1 MLKCLRLFYHHQKN
15 EAIDIVTMV
24 DELNKMKTLDKAG
37 EKNTSLMFSILYQPQ
52 PMFTIMWTLLKSQS
66 YVK

>member
-1 MLKCLRLFYHHQKN
+1 MFKAVLSLYQN

-37 EKNTSLMFSILYQPQ
+37 GKEYIADVLNSVPTAANVHHYVDIVKKSLF
-52 PMFTIMWTLLKSQS
+52 
-66 YVK
+66 